1 MNSTRNSGNS
11 GEKSRQRVG
20 RYMFGVGVLS
30 VVAAL
35 YLANYWRT
43 ALLLASIGI
52 IVAFVG
58 AMLQT
63 A

>member
-1 MNSTRNSGNS
+1 
-11 GEKSRQRVG
+11 
-20 RYMFGVGVLS
+20 MFGVGVLS